1 MTEQDYNN
9 CIKQYSDGLFRFLTK
24 ISGDIA
30 KAKDLTQDVFLKLW
44 EHKTEIEVSKT
55 KAWLFKTAHN
65 RYIDTERHNKYM
77 VRGNDSNMQCQK
89 IENGYTDIK
98 SVLINA
104 LLLLPKVQ
112 RSAVLLRDYEGYSYE
127 EIGKILS
134 LSEQQVKVYIFRA
147 RTSLKQIIGKI
158 ENVI

>member
-9 CIKQYSDGLFRFLTK
+9 CIKQDSDGLFRFLTK

-30 KAKDLTQDVFLKLW
+30 GAKDLTQDVFLKLW
-44 EHKTEIEVSKT
+44 EHRTEIETDKAR
-55 KAWLFKTAHN
+55 AWLFRVAYNSYVDNK
-65 RYIDTERHNKYM
+65 RHNKYM

-89 IENGYTDIK
+89 IENDYTDLK

-104 LLLLPKVQ
+104 LLLLPKAQ